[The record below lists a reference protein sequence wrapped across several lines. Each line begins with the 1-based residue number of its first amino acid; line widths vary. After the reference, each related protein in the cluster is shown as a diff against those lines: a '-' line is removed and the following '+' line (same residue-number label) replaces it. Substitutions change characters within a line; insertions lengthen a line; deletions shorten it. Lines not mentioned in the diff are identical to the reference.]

1 MKFHFRH
8 LVILCL
14 ILAASIGFGFAF
26 DAVALAVER
35 NRYPKPESLVPLVE
49 ELSTEYGLPEAIVW
63 ATVRN
68 GSEFASNA
76 VSETGQIGLMQL
88 SEEQLI
94 FICEV
99 VLGSEPI
106 DVGLLYD
113 PQTNLRLG
121 CAYLSYLFGRYGVRE
136 QVYAAYAVGI
146 ETVDAWLASPEHVS
160 EQGVLINI
168 PDKAA
173 ASYVKSMKTAVD
185 YYTTLY
191 SEA

>member
-35 NRYPKPESLVPLVE
+35 HRYPKPESLAPLVE

-68 GSEFASNA
+68 GSDFASNA

-88 SEEQLI
+88 SEEQLT

-99 VLGSEPI
+99 VLNSEPI
-106 DVGLLYD
+106 DTGLLYD

-121 CAYLSYLFGRYGVRE
+121 CAYLSYLFGRYGVHE
-136 QVYAAYAVGI
+136 QVYAAYLAGT
-146 ETVDAWLASPEHVS
+146 EQVDAWIASPEHLS
-160 EQGVLINI
+160 EQGVLIHI
-168 PDKAA
+168 PDAKTAA
-173 ASYVKSMKTAVD
+173 YVQSMKTAVE

-191 SEA
+191 SDV